1 MGQDHPAWP
10 TDEDWDDADMIDLF
24 FSCFSAPFFITILL
38 PFRMRGQTGNTLSA
52 HNEGVRYEEGKE
64 GAHNRIDSKD
74 ERTIANNLEDAKRVE
89 KKEKEEEEKKEQER
103 LHPTNIAKSVSS
115 PPRPC

>member
-1 MGQDHPAWP
+1 M
-10 TDEDWDDADMIDLF
+10 
-24 FSCFSAPFFITILL
+24 
-38 PFRMRGQTGNTLSA
+38 SA

-89 KKEKEEEEKKEQER
+89 KKEKEEEERKEQER
-103 LHPTNIAKSVSS
+103 LNPTSIAKSHGNEPS
-115 PPRPC
+115 RGAKIDEQLAQEEEEELRRKGKI